1 MDRRDFL
8 KSTAAAGIA
17 GTGLVTPD
25 RARAALPPP
34 ASSSAD
40 LDRFISRFDRGLQA
54 IDRGSLLAGLL
65 PPGVRLDGPRARE
78 GEALFRRS
86 LRTLY
91 ATGSFLELAPA
102 DQLHPGVQSRLRG
115 LLPEI
120 DGTVEAHQRLLAGLR
135 PEDHATLQRHL
146 QGDPGLPLRLAEML
160 DDAAIAN
167 DLALSKRGRLRLA
180 ATEMGTRLRTQ
191 PPSLFIG
198 EYLEKARRMQE
209 RDADAGA
216 TERVLMARLG
226 EEGFWEYRSWAE
238 REALA
243 WRERLAA
250 EGSAGDEPGGA
261 TPIAD
266 EGAMPP
272 SAKMARSGARLLGI
286 GTLVGGLCALT
297 QLGGMNALIFG
308 VTVGVVLMLIGLVL
322 LLAAGARR
330 IGERSDDLLDAD
342 GNLRPEFRAAP
353 APAPEPAP
361 PPPTPAP
368 PPPQSPLPPQ

>member
-17 GTGLVTPD
+17 GTALVTPD

-34 ASSSAD
+34 ASSPAD
-40 LDRFISRFDRGLQA
+40 LDRFLSRFDRGLQA
-54 IDRGSLLAGLL
+54 IDRGGLLAGLL

-135 PEDHATLQRHL
+135 PEDHAMLQRHL
-146 QGDPGLPLRLAEML
+146 QGDPGLPLRLAEVL

-167 DLALSKRGRLRLA
+167 DLAPSKRGRLRLA

-209 RDADAGA
+209 READAGA

-250 EGSAGDEPGGA
+250 EGSAGDEPA
-261 TPIAD
+261 DPAPIDD
-266 EGAMPP
+266 ESSMPL
-272 SAKMARSGARLLGI
+272 SAKAARRGAKLLGI
-286 GTLVGGLCALT
+286 GIGVGGLCAVT
-297 QLGGMNALIFG
+297 QAGGMNVLIVG
-308 VTVGVVLMLIGLVL
+308 VTVGVVLVLIGLVL
-322 LLAAGARR
+322 LLTAGIRR
-330 IGERSDDLLDAD
+330 IGERADDMLDAD
-342 GNLRPEFRAAP
+342 GKLRPEFRAAP
-353 APAPEPAP
+353 APPPAPEPP
-361 PPPTPAP
+361 PP
-368 PPPQSPLPPQ
+368 PPPQSPFLPQ